1 MYKEAIAFDR
11 RHILLSNANHAALGF
26 GLAVLLQEYLV
37 GNAFMPLWIA
47 GVLVAFGVISH
58 IYAWT
63 R

>member
-1 MYKEAIAFDR
+1 MYKEAISFDR
-11 RHILLSNANHAALGF
+11 RHVLLSNASHAALGF
-26 GLAVLLQEYLV
+26 GIAVLLQEYLA

-47 GVLVAFGVISH
+47 WVLVAFGAIAH